1 MRGALHDCDLF
12 DWVKAL
18 GQWHLADPNAS
29 ETRCGAP
36 MLGNNH
42 ARRIPEQDRRKCPK
56 CWGTGP
62 ERI

>member
-1 MRGALHDCDLF
+1 MSAPH

-18 GQWHLADPNAS
+18 GQWHLADRNEP

-42 ARRIPEQDRRKCPK
+42 AQRIPEAERRKCPK
-56 CWGTGP
+56 CWGTGSD
-62 ERI
+62 RI

>member
-1 MRGALHDCDLF
+1 MNASENKTPAF

-18 GQWHLADPNAS
+18 GQWHLSDPG
-29 ETRCGAP
+29 EPVTRCGAP

-42 ARRIPEQDRRKCPK
+42 ARHIPADDRRKCPQ

-62 ERI
+62 DRI